1 MSIRIQARSRVTF
14 WRLASALVLFAML
27 GACGTVPVAPLSD
40 QDRYQ
45 AAIADAAVA
54 RPARVY
60 PLLPVPAT
68 DPVSVVSWV
77 SERWVPCAGR
87 TPPCEMQIERSPLW
101 VTLSGEV
108 QGKCRQW
115 QLTGAALARRLEQ
128 LLGLPPDQPPQYRMT
143 RFAVVEV
150 PGASLQRPCLGV
162 DDSAPAQ
169 PRCTVVAPNTPP
181 DALRNF
187 VGQQMASSYVVGNPA
202 GPGYPYTR
210 LGYTYDWGAPAGA
223 HPYGASEFILPVG
236 TTVKVQ
242 AMVDTAAYCQ
252 P

>member
-1 MSIRIQARSRVTF
+1 MSIGNRSLAHARF
-14 WRLASALVLFAML
+14 WRWIGQAALCAALV
-27 GACGTVPVAPLSD
+27 ACSTAPVVPLSD

-54 RPARVY
+54 RPAKVY
-60 PLLPVPAT
+60 PLMPVPAT

-77 SERWVPCAGR
+77 PARWVPCAGR
-87 TPPCEMQIERSPLW
+87 TPPCEMQIERTPLW

-108 QGKCRQW
+108 QGKCQQW
-115 QLTGAALARRLEQ
+115 QLTGAALERRLEQ

-150 PGASLQRPCLGV
+150 SGASLQRPCLGV
-162 DDSAPAQ
+162 DNSVPAQ

-210 LGYTYDWGAPAGA
+210 LGYTYDWGAPVGSP
-223 HPYGASEFILPVG
+223 PYGASEFILPVG